1 MPAASGVFK
10 QLSYKAESSYGSAP
24 TAADFIPLRRVTSD
38 ISVVKDTYTSNE
50 IRTDQQMQDMRH
62 GVRRVQGTIAGEVAP
77 GAYADFMAAAL
88 RRDFGALSN
97 LTSLSLTIGGT
108 APAYTVGGITNLL
121 TTSGLKAGDVFRITA
136 GTGLNADVLNKNLL
150 IVSASGTTATVRV
163 LNGSTMTLGS
173 GTACT
178 IAIPGKKTYAPT
190 TGHTNKSFAI
200 EHWFADMSPTQR
212 ELYLGCQPT
221 TLDIELP
228 ATGLATISMGFVG
241 RTVETATTRFA
252 TSFAAANSK
261 GLLAA
266 VNGILAFGG
275 TPAAVITGAT
285 INVQS
290 NRTGDPVVGSN
301 FVPTMF
307 PGRIMASGQF
317 TAYFEDVTLRDAFLN
332 ETDTSAIIALSAD
345 NSATADFLTLTMPR
359 IKVNGHTLSD
369 GEGGLVA
376 TIPFQALLPTTGGS
390 TFQNELTTISIHD
403 SAA

>member
-10 QLSYKAESSYGSAP
+10 QLAYKAESAYGTAP
-24 TAADFIPLRRVTSD
+24 GTTLFTPLRRVTSD

-88 RRDFGALSN
+88 RRDFAALSN

-108 APAYTVGGITNLL
+108 APAYTVAGITNLL
-121 TTSGLKAGDVFRITA
+121 TTAGLKAGDVFRITA

-200 EHWFADMSPTQR
+200 EHYFGDMSPTQN

-221 TLDIELP
+221 TIDLELP
-228 ATGLATISMGFVG
+228 ATGLATVSMGFVG
-241 RTVETATTRFA
+241 RTVETATSRYST
-252 TSFAAANSK
+252 TYNAANSK
-261 GLLAA
+261 GLMAA
-266 VNGILAFGG
+266 VNGILAISG

-301 FVPTMF
+301 FVPTLF
-307 PGRIMASGQF
+307 PGRIMASGQL

-332 ETDTSAIIALSAD
+332 ETDLSVIVALSAD
-345 NSATADFLTLTMPR
+345 NTAGADFLTITMPR